1 MTKRR
6 KRRQQIY
13 LGIGRNIFQNL
24 DKSILYKDEEE
35 HDDKKKGEG
44 GDCRQI
50 QILIKI
56 KIKINIILTLGQI
69 HFRIWTNLLQI

>member
-1 MTKRR
+1 MKI
-6 KRRQQIY
+6 KIEI
-13 LGIGRNIFQNL
+13 LFEIGTNTFWNL

-56 KIKINIILTLGQI
+56 KIEILFEIG
-69 HFRIWTNLLQI
+69 TNTF